1 MFHCSEQHLFSKV
14 IVCTGE
20 YIAKNPN
27 FLPQPKKKPKKT
39 KPLVNFWP
47 PTQKKQ
53 NKKKT
58 KPLVNMALY
67 SPVIV
72 CHAIYHMSHAKCLF

>member
-20 YIAKNPN
+20 YIAKN
-27 FLPQPKKKPKKT
+27 QK
-39 KPLVNFWP
+39 FWP
-47 PTQKKQ
+47 PNPKKQ
-53 NKKKT
+53 KTKKT

-72 CHAIYHMSHAKCLF
+72 CHAIYHMSHVKCQMLILILGTC